1 MCKEL
6 EDIGLPDPVFN
17 NSTFILKTTVM
28 SATYQ
33 KLPFEKEKVSDSDI
47 ITKAREKYRPI
58 KLSLEAYTQAY
69 TEKSYNTSTIL
80 NLQAIYDQIE
90 VNRVF
95 NSTYLM
101 KILNCSDRGA
111 RLREQLMGNNH
122 LLELLSLDRRTLAKP
137 PDWNS
142 PRQLELFGEFS
153 T

>member
-1 MCKEL
+1 MCRMCKEL
-6 EDIGLPDPVFN
+6 KAIGLPDPVFN

-33 KLPFEKEKVSDSDI
+33 KLPFEKGKVSDSDEKCPFEKEKVSDSDI

-95 NSTYLM
+95 RH
-101 KILNCSDRGA
+101 I
-111 RLREQLMGNNH
+111 
-122 LLELLSLDRRTLAKP
+122 
-137 PDWNS
+137 
-142 PRQLELFGEFS
+142 
-153 T
+153 

>member
-1 MCKEL
+1 MCRMCKEL

-101 KILNCSDRGA
+101 KILNCPDRGA
-111 RLREQLMGNNH
+111 RR
-122 LLELLSLDRRTLAKP
+122 LLIKLKEMNVVVVVSGKGKGMYRLKYD
-137 PDWNS
+137 
-142 PRQLELFGEFS
+142 GEK
-153 T
+153 

>member
-6 EDIGLPDPVFN
+6 EDIGLPGPVFN

-111 RLREQLMGNNH
+111 RR
-122 LLELLSLDRRTLAKP
+122 LLIKLKEMNVVVVFSGKGKGMYRLKYD
-137 PDWNS
+137 
-142 PRQLELFGEFS
+142 GEK
-153 T
+153 

>member
-1 MCKEL
+1 MCRMCKEL

-69 TEKSYNTSTIL
+69 TEKAIIL
-80 NLQAIYDQIE
+80 Q
-90 VNRVF
+90 RF
-95 NSTYLM
+95 
-101 KILNCSDRGA
+101 
-111 RLREQLMGNNH
+111 
-122 LLELLSLDRRTLAKP
+122 
-137 PDWNS
+137 
-142 PRQLELFGEFS
+142 
-153 T
+153 